1 MFEEELKDSK
11 HYQKLVSK
19 INRVLNKNAPAGDD
33 SSEIASLKD
42 SIQAFVGVY

>member
-11 HYQKLVSK
+11 HYQKLVNK
-19 INRVLNKNAPAGDD
+19 INRVLNKNAPADD
-33 SSEIASLKD
+33 SSETASLKD